1 MGDSTEVVICGFAR
15 TPVGKYRGALR
26 NYSAIELGVMT
37 VKELLSRTN
46 INPQSG
52 LIDELI
58 FGQVLQAGSGQ
69 APARQVAIHSGL
81 PVSIGAYTVNKVCG
95 SALKAVMLAANSIK
109 CGENQCIVAGGM
121 ESMTNAP
128 KLVFKS
134 KRGEPVP
141 PEDLVNVMIHDGLWD
156 VYNDVHMGNT
166 GEIVANEFSLS
177 REVIDK
183 FSMSSHVKANNAWE
197 NGWFDEESFTVS
209 GVDREGNE
217 ILLQRDEGIRGNISL
232 EKLSEMKPAFAEDGV
247 VTAGNASQLSDG
259 ASAVLVA
266 SAEFAKEH
274 GLTVYCTIRDYVT
287 SGVEPERVMAA
298 PIPAINSLLE
308 RNNLSVDNVDVFEHN
323 EAFASASCAV
333 LAGVGIPEEKLNLHG
348 GAVSIGHPIGTSGTR
363 CLITMFQAMRRVKAK
378 NGIVSLCLGGGN
390 AVAMLVELN

>member
-1 MGDSTEVVICGFAR
+1 MGNSSEVVICGFAR
-15 TPVGKYRGALR
+15 TPIGKYRGALK
-26 NYSAIELGVMT
+26 NYSAIELGIMT
-37 VKELLSRTN
+37 VKELISRTN
-46 INPQSG
+46 INPDSG
-52 LIDELI
+52 LVDELI

-69 APARQVAIHSGL
+69 APARQVAIHAGL
-81 PVSIGAYTVNKVCG
+81 PVSTAAYTVNKVCG

-109 CGENQCIVAGGM
+109 CGENRCIIAGGM

-166 GEIVANEFSLS
+166 GEIVAREFSLS
-177 REVIDK
+177 REVIDE
-183 FSMSSHVKANNAWE
+183 FSVSSHVKANNAWE
-197 NGWFDEESFTVS
+197 NGWFEEESFPVK

-217 ILLQRDEGIRGNISL
+217 ILLERDEGIRGNISL
-232 EKLSEMKPAFAEDGV
+232 EKLSEMKPAFADDGV

-266 SAEFAKEH
+266 SAEFAKEN
-274 GLTVYCTIRDYVT
+274 GLTVYCTIKDYVT

-298 PIPAINSLLE
+298 PIPAIKSLLE
-308 RNNLSVDNVDVFEHN
+308 RNNLSVDDVDVFEHN

-363 CLITMFQAMRRVKAK
+363 CLITMFQAMRRVQAK

-390 AVAMLVELN
+390 AVAMLVEI

>member
-1 MGDSTEVVICGFAR
+1 MGNSSEVVICGFAR
-15 TPVGKYRGALR
+15 TPIGKYRGALK
-26 NYSAIELGVMT
+26 NYSAIELGIMT
-37 VKELLSRTN
+37 VKELISRTN
-46 INPQSG
+46 INPDSG
-52 LIDELI
+52 LVDELI

-69 APARQVAIHSGL
+69 APARQVAIHAGL
-81 PVSIGAYTVNKVCG
+81 PVSTAAYTVNKVCG

-109 CGENQCIVAGGM
+109 CGENRCIIAGGM

-166 GEIVANEFSLS
+166 GEIVAREFSLS
-177 REVIDK
+177 REVIDE
-183 FSMSSHVKANNAWE
+183 FSVSSHVKANNAWE
-197 NGWFDEESFTVS
+197 NGWFEEESFPVK

-217 ILLQRDEGIRGNISL
+217 ILLERDEGIRGNISL
-232 EKLSEMKPAFAEDGV
+232 EKLSEMKPAFADDGV

-266 SAEFAKEH
+266 SAEFAKEN
-274 GLTVYCTIRDYVT
+274 GLTVYCTIKDYVT

-298 PIPAINSLLE
+298 PIPAIKSLLE
-308 RNNLSVDNVDVFEHN
+308 RNNLSVDDVDVFEHN

-363 CLITMFQAMRRVKAK
+363 CLITMFQAMRRTQVK

-390 AVAMLVELN
+390 AVAMLVEL

>member
-1 MGDSTEVVICGFAR
+1 MGNSTEVVICGFAR
-15 TPVGKYRGALR
+15 TPIGKYRGALK
-26 NYSAIELGVMT
+26 NYSAIELGIMT
-37 VKELLSRTN
+37 VKELLSRTK
-46 INPQSG
+46 INPESD
-52 LIDELI
+52 LVDELI

-69 APARQVAIHSGL
+69 APARQVAIHAGL
-81 PVSIGAYTVNKVCG
+81 PVSTAAYTVNKVCG

-109 CGENQCIVAGGM
+109 CGEYNCIIAGGM

-166 GEIVANEFSLS
+166 GEIVAKEFSLS
-177 REVIDK
+177 RKEIDE
-183 FSMSSHVKANNAWE
+183 FSVSSHVKANNAWE
-197 NGWFDEESFTVS
+197 NGWFDEESFPVK

-217 ILLQRDEGIRGNISL
+217 ILLERDEGIRGNISL

-259 ASAVLVA
+259 ASAVLVT
-266 SAEFAKEH
+266 SAEFAEEH
-274 GLTVYCTIRDYVT
+274 GLTVYCKISDYVT
-287 SGVEPERVMAA
+287 SGVQPERVMAA
-298 PIPAINSLLE
+298 PIPAINALLE
-308 RNNLSVDNVDVFEHN
+308 RNNLSVDDVDVFEHN

-333 LAGVGIPEEKLNLHG
+333 LEGVGIPEEKLNLHG
-348 GAVSIGHPIGTSGTR
+348 GAVALGHPIGTSGTR
-363 CLITMFQAMRRVKAK
+363 CLITMFQAMRRVQAK

-390 AVAMLVELN
+390 AVAMLVEV

>member
-1 MGDSTEVVICGFAR
+1 MGSTSDVVICAFAR

-26 NYSAIELGVMT
+26 NYSAIDLGIIT
-37 VKELLSRTN
+37 VKELLSRSDIEPN
-46 INPQSG
+46 SG
-52 LIDELI
+52 LVDELI

-69 APARQVAIHSGL
+69 APARQVAIKAGL
-81 PVSIGAYTVNKVCG
+81 PVTTAAYTVNKVCG

-109 CGENQCIVAGGM
+109 CGENRCIVAGGM

-166 GEIVANEFSLS
+166 GEIVAKEFSLS
-177 REVIDK
+177 REVIDE
-183 FSMSSHVKANNAWE
+183 FSVSSHKKAHTAWE
-197 NGWFDEESFTVS
+197 NGWFDEEAFSIS
-209 GVDREGNE
+209 GVNREGNE
-217 ILLQRDEGIRGNISL
+217 ITLERDEGIRGNITL
-232 EKLSEMKPAFAEDGV
+232 EKLSEMNPAFLEEGV

-259 ASAVLVA
+259 ASAVLVT
-266 SAEFAKEH
+266 SAEFAEEH

-298 PIPAINSLLE
+298 PIPAIQRLLE
-308 RNNLSVDNVDVFEHN
+308 RNNLNVGDVDIFEHN

-333 LAGVGIPEEKLNLHG
+333 LAGVGIPKEKLNLHG
-348 GAVSIGHPIGTSGTR
+348 GAVSMGHPLGSSGTR
-363 CLITMFQAMRRVKAK
+363 CLITMFQAMRRVQANK
-378 NGIVSLCLGGGN
+378 GIVSLCLGGGN
-390 AVAMLVELN
+390 AVAMLVEL

>member
-1 MGDSTEVVICGFAR
+1 MGNTTEVVICGFAR
-15 TPVGKYRGALR
+15 TPIGKYRGALR
-26 NYSAIELGVMT
+26 NYSAIELGIMS
-37 VKELLSRTN
+37 VKELLSRTK
-46 INPQSG
+46 INPESG
-52 LIDELI
+52 LVDELI

-81 PVSIGAYTVNKVCG
+81 PVTTAAYTVNKVCG

-109 CGENQCIVAGGM
+109 CGENKCIIAGGM

-134 KRGEPVP
+134 KRGESVP

-166 GEIVANEFSLS
+166 GEIVAKEFSLS
-177 REVIDK
+177 RELIDE
-183 FSMSSHVKANNAWE
+183 FSLSSHTKAHAAWE
-197 NGWFDEESFTVS
+197 NGWFDEESFSVK

-217 ILLQRDEGIRGNISL
+217 ILLERDEGIRGSIL
-232 EKLSEMKPAFAEDGV
+232 IEKLSEMKPAFMDDGV

-259 ASAVLVA
+259 ASAVLVT
-266 SAEFAKEH
+266 SAEFAEQN

-298 PIPAINSLLE
+298 PIPAINALLE
-308 RNNLSVDNVDVFEHN
+308 RNDLSVDDVDVFEHN

-333 LAGVGIPEEKLNLHG
+333 LAGVGIPEEKFNLHG

-363 CLITMFQAMRRVKAK
+363 CLITMFQAMRRVNAK

-390 AVAMLVELN
+390 AVAMLVEL